1 MTKIFHKLPRRHQQL
16 LLAISLVM
24 TILFLLP
31 SNETAPSS
39 DTSLKVATR
48 YAADIVFDDSS
59 GSANSAPVLHIQ
71 QQQTATTAKVAPP
84 RSQSAVTKPVVIT
97 PVVTKP
103 EPTLSWQQVTVK
115 SGDNLGLI
123 FNRAGFSANTLYKI
137 TSLGNDTMALTK
149 IMPGQTLNFGTNGQ
163 QELIK
168 LTYQQDVVTSLEIS
182 QQAGKF
188 QAKKIVRELETREHI
203 VSATIENNFWNAAS
217 ENGLSPS
224 LIMNLAQLFGWD
236 IDFGLDIRAGDQ
248 FSLIY
253 ETKYL
258 DGIEVKNGNIIA
270 AEFVNRGQSYQAIRA
285 NNDQYYSATG
295 RSMRKAF
302 LRSPVNFKYISSNF
316 NPRRLHPVTKAIKPH
331 RGIDYAAK
339 TGTPV
344 VASGSGTVIAS
355 SYNKYNGNYVVIKHG
370 ERYVTKYLHLS
381 KRYVKKGARVKQG
394 DRIGNVGA
402 TGRVTG
408 AHLHYEFLVNG
419 VHRNPRTVKL
429 PKSQAI
435 AKKDRRKFLTLAER
449 RMEQLNAN
457 KRVMLASF

>member
-1 MTKIFHKLPRRHQQL
+1 
-16 LLAISLVM
+16 
-24 TILFLLP
+24 
-31 SNETAPSS
+31 
-39 DTSLKVATR
+39 
-48 YAADIVFDDSS
+48 
-59 GSANSAPVLHIQ
+59 
-71 QQQTATTAKVAPP
+71 
-84 RSQSAVTKPVVIT
+84 
-97 PVVTKP
+97 
-103 EPTLSWQQVTVK
+103 
-115 SGDNLGLI
+115 
-123 FNRAGFSANTLYKI
+123 
-137 TSLGNDTMALTK
+137 MALTK

-355 SYNKYNGNYVVIKHG
+355 SYNKYNGNYVVIKHC
-370 ERYVTKYLHLS
+370 ERYVT
-381 KRYVKKGARVKQG
+381 
-394 DRIGNVGA
+394 
-402 TGRVTG
+402 
-408 AHLHYEFLVNG
+408 
-419 VHRNPRTVKL
+419 
-429 PKSQAI
+429 
-435 AKKDRRKFLTLAER
+435 
-449 RMEQLNAN
+449 
-457 KRVMLASF
+457 